1 MAKLFFCL
9 ALWCCG
15 LVGYAQ
21 TADSIPNIPLMR
33 KIFHEK
39 IDAHKPTIEQFLP
52 ADTTSVA
59 HIFQFQAFFERD
71 TALTNNQ
78 KISYLRGLEDVL
90 SKYITDVKTRRIA
103 AKDLPTLLNAFAE
116 AIPLQQTAASLEP
129 VIEANTIAIGN
140 ILLSSYCF
148 ADNASVPK
156 CKEILLYK
164 ECVANKDRI
173 LPVLSRNP
181 SVYFASDLLPIA
193 AKHNPDV
200 FYNFAAAT
208 DALGGLIRNSTDSLV
223 RTIVSMAKFKRGR
236 LYFPML
242 DRVYQNQLSIATI
255 DSISQ
260 DSIAYYKL
268 LVETAIQYANRMR
281 KQDTPLVY
289 NALQTRL
296 KIQAKETFI
305 NTINAL
311 HDESDAVRFNIL
323 QSLTPQ
329 QLYYLCVQGEEEI
342 YTSSYLGVFK
352 AIFGTKKPIT
362 GDELLMSVRF
372 DHFKKWIKMAAG
384 YNTLDAFLATMKP
397 GNADVLLQA
406 FVNGLDKTNSLEDA
420 VDVADS
426 YGSIANLAIQK
437 QILATVQ
444 QNYEQALL
452 TNNERGKKLYYILQ
466 TIFASSDTS
475 MRINLTEKLGIPPV
489 YTMPQKLLT
498 DTVKK
503 QIVIQQFFY
512 GDKDGMNIYSAFLN
526 HFRNGNWRIV
536 QNDDFATV
544 TSIKGT
550 PIVIYANKPLDE
562 TQNLD
567 ALAQQRMNSY
577 LQENGIEP
585 TVVIHRGHSYFL
597 RSTLQQLVPS
607 AKVVLLGSCGGY
619 NNLNEVLKICPE
631 AHIIAS
637 KQVGTGLINQGLIN
651 NICEDLRQGK
661 DLYWPGLWKQLSK
674 TFANNEMFNDYVP
687 PHKNLGAIFMMAYNR

>member
-1 MAKLFFCL
+1 MTKLFFCGV
-9 ALWCCG
+9 LWCCG

-39 IDAHKPTIEQFLP
+39 IDAHKPTIEQVLP
-52 ADTTSVA
+52 TDTTSIA

-71 TALTNNQ
+71 TALNNNQ

-90 SKYITDVKTRRIA
+90 SKYIADVRTRRIA
-103 AKDLPTLLNAFAE
+103 AKELPTLLNAFAE
-116 AIPLQQTAASLEP
+116 AIPLQQASSSLEP
-129 VIEANTIAIGN
+129 VIEANSIPVGN

-148 ADNASVPK
+148 AENASVPR
-156 CKEILLYK
+156 CREILLYK
-164 ECVANKDRI
+164 ECVSNKDRI

-181 SVYFASDLLPIA
+181 KVYFAQDLLPIA

-208 DALGGLIRNSTDSLV
+208 DALGNLIRNSSDSLI

-242 DRVYQNQLSIATI
+242 DRVYQNQITIAAI
-255 DSISQ
+255 DSISR

-268 LVETAIQYANRMR
+268 LVETAIHYANRMR

-311 HDESDAVRFNIL
+311 HDEPDAVRFSIL

-352 AIFGTKKPIT
+352 AIFNGKPPIT

-397 GNADVLLQA
+397 GNADVLLKA

-426 YGSIANLAIQK
+426 YGSITNPAIQK

-444 QNYEQALL
+444 QNYEQAVL

-475 MRINLTEKLGIPPV
+475 LRINLTEKLGIPPV

-503 QIVIQQFFY
+503 HIVIQQFFY

-544 TSIKGT
+544 SSVKGT

-651 NICEDLRQGK
+651 TICEDLRQGK